1 MLLLLSSRMFS
12 TGRSSLYLFFHLPI
26 YGLSFPVCWLTNNG
40 DRTELS
46 QSDLFNHEYDYRLI
60 STTRSSVT
68 NLWYFS
74 FLKIKIQEIPRDFL
88 ARREIKAI
96 NWVRAM
102 ARTVLLHCSITY
114 RNQNSWKPIR
124 FENFVIVMMG
134 KLKKAVILSDKDI
147 AKLIK
152 TYSEYVFRLTFI
164 PV

>member
-1 MLLLLSSRMFS
+1 MAYKKQKFEFLIMLNSLPAFISCQKQFMCVLVWLPCQWEIIPFWRDSIRVLKNENLLLLLSS
-12 TGRSSLYLFFHLPI
+12 YLFFRLLI

-68 NLWYFS
+68 NLWYFR

-114 RNQNSWKPIR
+114 RN
-124 FENFVIVMMG
+124 
-134 KLKKAVILSDKDI
+134 
-147 AKLIK
+147 
-152 TYSEYVFRLTFI
+152 
-164 PV
+164 